1 MRINRD
7 ARKVAF
13 VLFST
18 CESLPDVCIHKVFKK
33 HLRGMEIPNKNLNFQ
48 LRLRLSIRRLCYD
61 LMEYD
66 TLHSIGCTLHNY
78 GVRGLQVITS
88 FNHVQ
93 TLCNPM
99 GCSLPGSFVYGILQA
114 RIMEWVAI
122 SFLTQGLNQGL
133 LNCRQILYPLSH
145 WGSLSNITVHVNII
159 S

>member
-1 MRINRD
+1 MLERLP
-7 ARKVAF
+7 
-13 VLFST
+13 LFYFP
-18 CESLPDVCIHKVFKK
+18 LVKVFQMYVFIKFSRNIYVVWK
-33 HLRGMEIPNKNLNFQ
+33 FQ
-48 LRLRLSIRRLCYD
+48 TKTSTFNWDYVLSIRRLCYD

-93 TLCNPM
+93 TLCNPK
-99 GCSLPGSFVYGILQA
+99 GCSQPGSFVYGILQA

-122 SFLTQGLNQGL
+122 SFLTQGLNQGV
-133 LNCRQILYPLSH
+133 LNWRQILYPLSH
-145 WGSLSNITVHVNII
+145 WGSLSIITVHVNII